1 MSKVKQ
7 FFHELVDKWRRN
19 GDIYFDFVI
28 RTIFQFVNYFILS
41 FLMLFFVVVFY
52 QARREQGL
60 TQPILPYQFFNLS
73 VIATFVATLYVMGF
87 VVALWFFYLPNRFN
101 RFVARR
107 EAERSG
113 NLPIKGFS
121 HLDRQKKISFFKE

>member
-7 FFHELVDKWRRN
+7 FFHESADKWRRN
-19 GDIYFDFVI
+19 GDIYFDFVM
-28 RTIFQFVNYFILS
+28 RTIYQFVNYFILS
-41 FLMLFFVVVFY
+41 FTMLFFVVIFY

-60 TQPILPYQFFNLS
+60 TQPILPYQFFNQS
-73 VIATFVATLYVMGF
+73 VIATFAMTLYVMAF

-107 EAERSG
+107 EAEQAG
-113 NLPIKGFS
+113 NMPIKGFN
-121 HLDRQKKISFFKE
+121 H